1 MIGNITH
8 HWKNY
13 IFLSGIASCR
23 MISTKRGDFLE
34 KTVPGFEG
42 ISLVSTVTLVRLMK
56 SQSGLEIPLR
66 GKVASMVIQ
75 EGKKNKGAIGKRQG
89 DSVWRS
95 VCFENLTL

>member
-1 MIGNITH
+1 
-8 HWKNY
+8 
-13 IFLSGIASCR
+13 

-66 GKVASMVIQ
+66 GKVASMVVL
-75 EGKKNKGAIGKRQG
+75 ERKKNKAATIGKRQG